1 MNHRNRLVQN
11 CTPGIDLLKV
21 NTTETVS
28 VIKPNYNNNE
38 RNKNVNKV
46 GGCLTLEY
54 HSASNKSLGLNF
66 LNWQMSIYL
75 FFFLFFLI
83 HECSINGSIT
93 DIYRKLSKKSCNLV
107 DQNAKSKWLW
117 VSMHVL
123 EGSWFFSL
131 TTGLRWIVF
140 EIKYVGLNYVCT
152 TLANEN
158 IYATP
163 LINSTYFCAA
173 FVVMGTLALK
183 YPQLMQTNLHY
194 RCHRSK
200 IVSSNLKKLVR
211 LI

>member
-1 MNHRNRLVQN
+1 MNHRDRLVQN

-38 RNKNVNKV
+38 RNKNLNKV
-46 GGCLTLEY
+46 GGCLTLKY
-54 HSASNKSLGLNF
+54 HSASNKKLRSQF
-66 LNWQMSIYL
+66 LELANVYL
-75 FFFLFFLI
+75 FIFFLFFLI

-131 TTGLRWIVF
+131 TTGL
-140 EIKYVGLNYVCT
+140 
-152 TLANEN
+152 
-158 IYATP
+158 
-163 LINSTYFCAA
+163 
-173 FVVMGTLALK
+173 
-183 YPQLMQTNLHY
+183 
-194 RCHRSK
+194 
-200 IVSSNLKKLVR
+200 
-211 LI
+211 